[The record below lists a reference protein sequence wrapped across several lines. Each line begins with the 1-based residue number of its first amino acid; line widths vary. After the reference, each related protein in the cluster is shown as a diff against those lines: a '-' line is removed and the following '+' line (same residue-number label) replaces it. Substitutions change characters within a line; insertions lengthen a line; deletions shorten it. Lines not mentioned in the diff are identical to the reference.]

1 MRTTILTVHEPLSLS
16 PRVRVLR
23 PGAGAISAAEMAV
36 LVTAGLAAALLSGY
50 VKLNLGISG
59 HNIIRVVF
67 PMALGL
73 ALVPRRGAAS
83 VMGFSALASAAVFSM
98 VGAPTLGA
106 GAVTSLILTGFFI
119 DFALAGARSGR
130 SVYVRLMLAG
140 AGANLV
146 AMLVRGGIKVLAG
159 GRLEGLPLAV
169 WFPKAI
175 ITYPLCGAVAGLI
188 SAAVW
193 FRFASQAPKSEQEAS
208 P

>member
-1 MRTTILTVHEPLSLS
+1 MRTTMLSVHEPLSHS

-23 PGAGAISAAEMAV
+23 PAAGTISAAELAV
-36 LVTAGLAAALLSGY
+36 LVTAGLAAAVLSGY
-50 VKLNLGISG
+50 VKLHLGISG

-83 VMGFSALASAAVFSM
+83 VMGASALGSAVLFSM
-98 VGAPTLGA
+98 AGAPALGA
-106 GAVTSLILTGFFI
+106 GALTSLVLTGFFL

-140 AGANLV
+140 ASANLV
-146 AMLVRGGIKVLAG
+146 AMLVRGGMKALAG
-159 GRLEGLPLAV
+159 GQLAGLPLAV

-193 FRFASQAPKSEQEAS
+193 FRFAAQAADDDPKAS

>member
-1 MRTTILTVHEPLSLS
+1 MRTTILAVHEALSHR
-16 PRVRVLR
+16 PRIRVLR
-23 PGAGAISAAEMAV
+23 PVAGTISAAELAV
-36 LVTAGLAAALLSGY
+36 LITAGVAAALLSGY

-83 VMGFSALASAAVFSM
+83 IMGCSALGSAALFSM
-98 VGAPTLGA
+98 VGAPRLGA
-106 GAVTSLILTGFFI
+106 GAMTSLILTGFFL

-140 AGANLV
+140 AAANLV
-146 AMLVRGGIKVLAG
+146 AMLVRGGVKVLAG
-159 GRLEGLPLAV
+159 GQLEGLPLAV
-169 WFPKAI
+169 WFPKAM
-175 ITYPLCGAVAGLI
+175 ITYPLCGALAGLI

-193 FRFASQAPKSEQEAS
+193 FRFASQNPDADRKAS